1 MPRDV
6 DEIAFLISIGL
17 TVMLV
22 GGLIAMQIQLLRG
35 K

>member
-1 MPRDV
+1 MTW
-6 DEIAFLISIGL
+6 DEMAFLISIGL

-22 GGLIAMQIQLLRG
+22 GGLIVMQIQLLRG